1 MDNPVVIKGNKHGI
15 TVLLDAKLDFG
26 TLKELVAEKFRDSSK
41 FLGQAPVILGFE
53 GRPLLPEQEVEMLDI
68 INANCNLKV
77 VMIDDHDTEREERY
91 KKQLDE
97 VLMEIDRAQGAF
109 YKGNLRSGQEVFFES
124 SVVVLGD
131 VHPGASVISK
141 GNVIILG
148 SLKGQ
153 VAAGAYENENAF
165 VFATEMSPV
174 MIQIAGVR
182 ARCSDEP
189 GKNTDKGMKL
199 AFLEEG
205 RICLEPLSKKIWN
218 DIRL

>member
-15 TVLLDAKLDFG
+15 TVFLDAKLDFG

-182 ARCSDEP
+182 ARWSDVP
-189 GKNTDKGMKL
+189 GKNTDKGM
-199 AFLEEG
+199 
-205 RICLEPLSKKIWN
+205 IVSVI
-218 DIRL
+218 

>member
-1 MDNPVVIKGNKHGI
+1 M
-15 TVLLDAKLDFG
+15 
-26 TLKELVAEKFRDSSK
+26 
-41 FLGQAPVILGFE
+41 
-53 GRPLLPEQEVEMLDI
+53 
-68 INANCNLKV
+68 
-77 VMIDDHDTEREERY
+77 
-91 KKQLDE
+91 
-97 VLMEIDRAQGAF
+97 
-109 YKGNLRSGQEVFFES
+109 
-124 SVVVLGD
+124 VLGD

-189 GKNTDKGMKL
+189 GKTTDKGMKL

>member
-15 TVLLDAKLDFG
+15 TVFLDAKLDFG

-109 YKGNLRSGQEVFFES
+109 YKGKIG
-124 SVVVLGD
+124 
-131 VHPGASVISK
+131 
-141 GNVIILG
+141 
-148 SLKGQ
+148 
-153 VAAGAYENENAF
+153 
-165 VFATEMSPV
+165 
-174 MIQIAGVR
+174 R
-182 ARCSDEP
+182 AHV
-189 GKNTDKGMKL
+189 
-199 AFLEEG
+199 
-205 RICLEPLSKKIWN
+205 
-218 DIRL
+218 

>member
-15 TVLLDAKLDFG
+15 TVFLDAKLDFG

-68 INANCNLKV
+68 ISANCNLKV

-131 VHPGASVISK
+131 VHPGASVIST

-153 VAAGAYENENAF
+153 VAAGACENENAF
-165 VFATEMSPV
+165 VFATELSPV
-174 MIQIAGVR
+174 MIQVAGSR
-182 ARCSDEP
+182 
-189 GKNTDKGMKL
+189 
-199 AFLEEG
+199 
-205 RICLEPLSKKIWN
+205 
-218 DIRL
+218 

>member
-15 TVLLDAKLDFG
+15 TVFLDAKLDFG

-182 ARCSDEP
+182 DRKSVV
-189 GKNTDKGMKL
+189 
-199 AFLEEG
+199 
-205 RICLEPLSKKIWN
+205 
-218 DIRL
+218 